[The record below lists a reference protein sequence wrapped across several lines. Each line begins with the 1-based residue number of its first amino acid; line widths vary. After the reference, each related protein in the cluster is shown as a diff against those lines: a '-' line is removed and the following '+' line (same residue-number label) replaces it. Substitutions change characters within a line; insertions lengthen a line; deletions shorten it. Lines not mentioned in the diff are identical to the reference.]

1 MKNVLLGVIL
11 TLFLILSLWLAWY
24 FYSNAS
30 GGDQEYEITTPY
42 KTSIVLKSVA
52 TGVVKPRR
60 EIVITSQ
67 VSGIVD
73 EIFVKGGDII
83 KKGDPIARLR
93 LVPSP
98 TALNSAK
105 TSVELS
111 RMRYTEAKR
120 QLEQQK
126 NINQKEIDVQ
136 KAQTEF
142 ENAKIQEEKYK
153 KLFADGVVPELEYL
167 RYKTAL
173 DIAQNVLENN
183 KISAVS
189 SLKEL
194 ASNVDIAAQELESAI
209 SNVQLLEKGV
219 ASNSGQI
226 ANVVTSTVDGMVL
239 DVSVE
244 EGNAVIERNS
254 FNEGTII
261 AEVANMEE
269 LVFEGNIDES
279 DVGQLKKGMRLE
291 LTVGAIEKV
300 RFQAILDYIAPKGLV
315 ESGSVKFEI
324 IANVV
329 QQKNVFLR
337 AGYSASADIILD
349 KRENV
354 MAILERDLKFEED
367 GKVYVE
373 EEISPQQ
380 FKKRYITVGLSD
392 GVNIEIV
399 KGLDITTKV
408 KVQGVI

>member
-1 MKNVLLGVIL
+1 MKNVILGVIL
-11 TLFLILSLWLAWY
+11 TLFVFLSIWLFWY

-30 GGDQEYEITTPY
+30 AGSQIYQITSPY

-52 TGVVKPRR
+52 TGEVKPRR

-73 EIFVKGGDII
+73 EVFVKGGEFV
-83 KKGDPIARLR
+83 KKGDPIIRLR

-98 TALNSAK
+98 TALNSAR
-105 TSVELS
+105 TNVELA
-111 RMRYTEAKR
+111 RLRFAEAKR
-120 QLEQQK
+120 QLDQQK
-126 NINQKEIDVQ
+126 NINKNEIDIKQ
-136 KAQTEF
+136 AQTEF
-142 ENAKIQEEKYK
+142 ERAKVQEEKYK
-153 KLFADGVVPELEYL
+153 KLFQDGVVPELEYL
-167 RYKTAL
+167 QYKTAL
-173 DIAQNVLENN
+173 EIAQNALENT
-183 KISAVS
+183 KITAVS

-194 ASNVDIAAQELESAI
+194 NSNVDIAAQELESAI

-226 ANVVTSTVDGMVL
+226 ANIVTSTVDGMVL

-291 LTVGAIEKV
+291 LTIGAVESVK
-300 RFQAILDYIAPKGLV
+300 FNEILDYIAPKGVL

-329 QQKNVFLR
+329 QKKEVFLR
-337 AGYSASADIILD
+337 AGYSASADIVLD

-354 MAILERDLKFEED
+354 MAILERDLKFEDD
-367 GKVYVE
+367 GRTYVE
-373 EEISPQQ
+373 EEVGTQQ
-380 FKKRYITVGLSD
+380 FQKRYITVGLSD
-392 GVNIEIV
+392 GVNIEV
-399 KGLDITTKV
+399 LKGLDMTTKY
-408 KVQGVI
+408 KVQGGI